1 MALPVALA
9 ALAAAAAA
17 VVTCRSLAELLE
29 YFDVGFSCGFPD
41 EVRAL
46 SNHRNSRC
54 GHGSHAGFLVESRI
68 FQATHEPKTRL
79 PALGALGPVTP
90 KKVGLCV
97 LAVLLLGGI
106 WSRIMRWFRTPKR
119 PYTVS
124 SVGAS
129 YDSWTREGVLEHY
142 WGEHIHMGS
151 YTPLSVQKGYSKR
164 DPFFLALFRATLR
177 SMKDFKLAKIDFT
190 NEMIDWCG
198 PENPKKILDVGCG
211 IGGSSR
217 ILAARFPNAEVI
229 GITLSPE
236 QQARA
241 TAITKE
247 QGLNNAR
254 FQVMNALAM
263 EFPDNSFD
271 MVWACESGEHMP
283 DKKTYVEEMSRVLA
297 PSGKMV
303 VATWC
308 ERDPSPPFNKKE
320 RDMLEFLYAEW
331 SHPFFIS
338 LNKYKEYLLGTG
350 ALDKVETADWTE
362 QTLPSWRH
370 SIWVGAWRPAFWLK
384 IVMRRPLA
392 LLGFLREVYTLEQYH
407 RSMVDGL
414 MVYGMMKATKK
425 SQKESLHDTV
435 AKPRK

>member
-1 MALPVALA
+1 VALPAALA

-17 VVTCRSLAELLE
+17 SVAVRWPLAEVLE
-29 YFDVGFSCGFPD
+29 HFDVGFSCGFPD
-41 EVRAL
+41 EVRAT

-54 GHGSHAGFLVESRI
+54 WRSSHKGVLVEGRN
-68 FQATHEPKTRL
+68 FQARHEPKARL
-79 PALGALGPVTP
+79 PELGALGPVTP
-90 KKVGLCV
+90 KKVGACV

-119 PYTVS
+119 PYTDS

-151 YTPLSVQKGYSKR
+151 YTPMSIQKGYSKR

-177 SMKDFKLAKIDFT
+177 PMKDFKLAKIDFT
-190 NEMIDWCG
+190 NEMIDWCA
-198 PENPKKILDVGCG
+198 PKTPKKILDVGCG

-217 ILAARFPNAEVI
+217 ILATRFPDAEVT

-241 TAITKE
+241 TSLAKDAGID
-247 QGLNNAR
+247 NAR

-263 EFPDNSFD
+263 EFADNSFD

-283 DKKTYVEEMSRVLA
+283 DKKKYVEEMSRVLA
-297 PSGKMV
+297 PGGKMV

-308 ERDPSPPFNKKE
+308 ERDPTPPFSKSE
-320 RDMLEFLYAEW
+320 RDMLDFLYAEW

-338 LNKYKEYLLGTG
+338 LNKYKEYMLGTG
-350 ALDKVETADWTE
+350 LLDQVETNDWTE

-370 SIWVGAWRPAFWLK
+370 SIWVGAWRPGFWLK

-407 RSMVDGL
+407 LSMVSGL

-425 SQKESLHDTV
+425 AS
-435 AKPRK
+435 